1 MSFGSYTPSSS
12 MIRLFSKVQKRVP
25 IPAIAGEARGL
36 DRQYG
41 AGGAGT
47 DCRQQAL
54 KPGAGRAA
62 SRATEIIIDDNHVFP
77 AKGTCAI
84 CQRVLTTAT
93 LRIVS
98 KLIGSR
104 LSDVD
109 VSTARLQAVAPP
121 FFGSNLWIIV
131 GGIFRLALKQQV

>member
-1 MSFGSYTPSSS
+1 AE
-12 MIRLFSKVQKRVP
+12 LQKRVP

-41 AGGAGT
+41 GAGT
-47 DCRQQAL
+47 DCRQRAL

-109 VSTARLQAVAPP
+109 VGTAR
-121 FFGSNLWIIV
+121 
-131 GGIFRLALKQQV
+131 QVIKRDLIHCRPLLLLPGPRCMR